1 MIFYIKFKN
10 MQNNSI
16 YYLGE
21 LIYKQSKYKIVQKNG
36 EHQIYES
43 SYLQQG
49 GGGDN
54 QGVTCID
61 DTGQAIFQW
70 LIQSCYPVCNFLFF
84 FGNTYREM
92 NNPKCEA

>member
-16 YYLGE
+16 YLGE

-43 SYLQQG
+43 SYL
-49 GGGDN
+49 
-54 QGVTCID
+54 
-61 DTGQAIFQW
+61 
-70 LIQSCYPVCNFLFF
+70 
-84 FGNTYREM
+84 
-92 NNPKCEA
+92 

>member
-21 LIYKQSKYKIVQKNG
+21 LIYKQSKYKIVQKKD

-43 SYLQQG
+43 SYL
-49 GGGDN
+49 
-54 QGVTCID
+54 
-61 DTGQAIFQW
+61 
-70 LIQSCYPVCNFLFF
+70 
-84 FGNTYREM
+84 
-92 NNPKCEA
+92 